1 MATKQTLP
9 DVGPTRKTGAIRK
22 QIVRNTEQPVYGQ
35 PFIRDHIK
43 VPSSTRIPLNEQF
56 KINIHNQSVA
66 RKIADTGSSKFR
78 QPELCST
85 LAVAEQ
91 LNAIQLSKPHQCKVP
106 GDMTP
111 RSKAAANT
119 KVNRSYAIYRS
130 ECHHQIS
137 LLQIFYRLPIS

>member
-1 MATKQTLP
+1 MATKHPLP
-9 DVGPTRKTGAIRK
+9 NAGPSRKTGAIRK
-22 QIVRNTEQPVYGQ
+22 QIIRNTEQPMHGQ

-56 KINIHNQSVA
+56 KINIHNPGVVHQVS
-66 RKIADTGSSKFR
+66 DPSSSKFQ

-91 LNAIQLSKPHQCKVP
+91 LASIKLSKSKNCKVP

-111 RSKAAANT
+111 RSKAVANT
-119 KVNRSYAIYRS
+119 KVKES
-130 ECHHQIS
+130 
-137 LLQIFYRLPIS
+137 